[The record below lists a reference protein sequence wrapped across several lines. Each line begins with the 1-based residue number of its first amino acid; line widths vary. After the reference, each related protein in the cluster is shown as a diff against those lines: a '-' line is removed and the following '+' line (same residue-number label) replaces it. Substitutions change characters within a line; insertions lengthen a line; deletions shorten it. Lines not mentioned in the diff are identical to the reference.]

1 MSLHRLRLF
10 ILSHGF
16 DAVIKGDHVE
26 WYCPQINLNTREET
40 IHTFRCKS
48 FNRAKEQLGY

>member
-26 WYCPQINLNTREET
+26 WYCPEINLNTREET
-40 IHTFRCKS
+40 IHTFKCKS

>member
-26 WYCPQINLNTREET
+26 WYCPAYNRETNET
-40 IHTFRCKS
+40 SLVTFKCKS
-48 FNRAKEQLGY
+48 FNRAKDQLGY

>member
-26 WYCPQINLNTREET
+26 WYCPAYNRETKET
-40 IHTFRCKS
+40 SLVTFKCRS
-48 FNRAKEQLGY
+48 FNTARDQLGY